1 VLCSCVDRICNALAA
16 FVVAGLF
23 ATQVPAA
30 NQENFET
37 TPLGQLPTNPTWA
50 YDGPTTAGRVVA
62 DETGNRVV
70 EVTDQALQRFS
81 TNVGSRS
88 FVVTGIDVRST
99 MAGSWNGQPFTGD
112 DSWQTLTSYS
122 YVRPPFTGAGFQFPA
137 LSSGRAWLDN
147 LNIQVV
153 QPGVVASGRR
163 QQFETLLPSLA
174 DYDFTAPQG
183 RHDRIQRTIARLEA
197 GETLEMLLLGDSIVG
212 DTMSSVFFASA
223 ANHYPGSFTANLRI
237 RGSTGVQYYQ
247 DPANLQEYVLSQ
259 QFDVLFIG
267 GISYLNNGTPT
278 LDAAEAAMRSVLD
291 QVLAERPTIDVI
303 LSSEMASA
311 LPGGFNPDAPYA
323 APFDPLVHADW
334 RARLY
339 AVAEDYSNVA
349 VLDAWKWYDAI
360 GQSGLEYSHFMRD
373 SVHMNFR
380 GHLLAGEVLGEWLS
394 PNNFAVVPEPT
405 TAALAG
411 NAAATV
417 GGFLLQARQRVGRK
431 RRHRQYGLTPA

>member
-1 VLCSCVDRICNALAA
+1 MWLAFAPLAA
-16 FVVAGLF
+16 TALF
-23 ATQVPAA
+23 AVHVPAA
-30 NQENFET
+30 SQKTFET
-37 TPLGQLPTNPTWA
+37 TPLGQLRTSPTWA

-62 DETGNRVV
+62 DENGNRVV
-70 EVTDQALQRFS
+70 EVTDQRLQRYS
-81 TNVGSRS
+81 INVGTRS
-88 FVVTGIDVRST
+88 FLATSIDVRAT
-99 MAGSWNGQPFTGD
+99 MAGSWNGQPFAGD
-112 DSWQTLTSYS
+112 DSWQSLTSYE
-122 YVRPPFTGAGFQFPA
+122 YLRPPFTGAGFRFAA
-137 LSSGRAWLDN
+137 LTSGRAWVDN
-147 LNIQVV
+147 LEIRVV

-163 QQFETLLPSLA
+163 QQFQALVPSLA
-174 DYDFTAPQG
+174 DYDFTAPRG
-183 RHDRIQRTIARLEA
+183 RHNRIQRTIARLEA

-223 ANHYPGSFTANLRI
+223 ANHYAGRFTANARI

-267 GISYLNNGTPT
+267 GISYLNNGTAT

-339 AVAEDYSNVA
+339 AVADDYSNVA

-360 GQSGLEYSHFMRD
+360 GQSGLEYSYFMRD
-373 SVHMNFR
+373 SVHMNFH

-405 TAALAG
+405 SAALASTAAALAG
-411 NAAATV
+411 
-417 GGFLLQARQRVGRK
+417 LLLRARGRS
-431 RRHRQYGLTPA
+431 RRLA